1 MNLPLE
7 HWVSQ
12 SITPLL
18 TNKKYAEVSVAILTP
33 GQTLIVN
40 QGSPDATSHPL
51 PDEHTL
57 FEIGSVSN
65 VFTATLLASLVQQGK
80 VDLQSSVCHLLPDLS
95 QLAPGITLL
104 RLATHT
110 SGLPCIS
117 SNFYQSIFRNSED
130 LSTVPTLDKLYAY
143 LNRFRVAPRTMGR
156 VSYSNVGM
164 GLLAHVLERVLGMP
178 YEQAIATYIGEPLGL
193 SDTCINPRIEQQQ
206 RLIQGYLPNHKPAY
220 DWQLPISAGTGSLCS
235 TTQDLSAF
243 LMANLELPVNSLT
256 TAMGM
261 GQQVYA
267 AALGHP
273 NLLGVGLGWLVNRLS
288 YGTGSATI
296 HWQSGATQG
305 YQAYIGLIKTLDVGV
320 VVLTNYGQSWRTHLF
335 HQPTAETVG
344 VELLTHL
351 ATHSTTTHSTQ
362 ELQVAPHRAIAYP

>member
-7 HWVSQ
+7 SWVTRSL
-12 SITPLL
+12 TPLL
-18 TNKKYAEVSVAILTP
+18 TDKKYAGVSVAIITP

-40 QGSPDATSHPL
+40 QAGLGATAKPL
-51 PDEHTL
+51 PDQHTL

-80 VDLQSSVCHLLPDLS
+80 IDLQSSVCHLLPDLS
-95 QLAPGITLL
+95 HLAPGITLL

-117 SNFYQSIFRNSED
+117 SNFYHSIFRTSED
-130 LSTVPTLDKLYAY
+130 PDAPPTLDRLYAY
-143 LNRFRVAPRTMGR
+143 LNRVRVAPRAMGR

-178 YEQAIATYIGEPLGL
+178 YEQAIATYVGEPLGL
-193 SDTCINPRIEQQQ
+193 SDTCITPRIEQQQ
-206 RLIQGYLPNHKPAY
+206 RLIQGYLPNHKPAC
-220 DWQLPISAGTGSLCS
+220 DWHLPISAGAGSLCS

-243 LMANLELPVNSLT
+243 LMANLEPPVNPLT

-261 GQQVYA
+261 GQRVYA

-288 YGTGSATI
+288 DGTGSATV
-296 HWQSGATQG
+296 HWHSGVTQG
-305 YQAYIGLIKTLDVGV
+305 YQAYIGLIKTLHVGV
-320 VVLTNYGQSWRTHLF
+320 VVLTNYGQSWRTPLLR
-335 HQPTAETVG
+335 QPTAETVG
-344 VELLTHL
+344 IELLTHL
-351 ATHSTTTHSTQ
+351 ASYSTQ
-362 ELQVAPHRAIAYP
+362 TLQVAPHRAIAHR